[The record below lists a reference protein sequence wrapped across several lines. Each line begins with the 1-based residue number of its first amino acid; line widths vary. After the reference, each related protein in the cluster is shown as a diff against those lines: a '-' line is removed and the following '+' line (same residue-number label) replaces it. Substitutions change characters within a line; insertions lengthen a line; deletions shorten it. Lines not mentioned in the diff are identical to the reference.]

1 MIIEFEIFESAS
13 VSGGKVWGYPKDSHR
28 ATMAVF
34 GKLDRFRKG
43 MVTVRETAQFDVN
56 DKSNEKTRDGYA
68 KVGVKWINTNTGE
81 VLKNYT
87 PPKTAKDIVDSNV
100 SLIEQEDLVS
110 NTPLRGLGN
119 GISPFTNW

>member
-87 PPKTAKDIVDSNV
+87 PPKTAKDLVDNNAE
-100 SLIEQEDLVS
+100 LIKQENQS
-110 NTPLRGLGN
+110 PSKPLLGLGASH
-119 GISPFTNW
+119 SPFVGW